1 MRRKRVKKEERT
13 IEQERGVCE
22 GTSSPFYSESC
33 PPGCC
38 QVTVGQPRRNG
49 NSDGSCFRKHMVQT
63 LKLFDQEAP
72 GISPERSTLAVLPDC
87 VISTDGDLGLL
98 CFICAKKAGG
108 NWRWVQRKE
117 KVDTV
122 HSGGL
127 LSLGCNRVSH

>member
-1 MRRKRVKKEERT
+1 
-13 IEQERGVCE
+13 
-22 GTSSPFYSESC
+22 
-33 PPGCC
+33 
-38 QVTVGQPRRNG
+38 
-49 NSDGSCFRKHMVQT
+49 MVQT

-72 GISPERSTLAVLPDC
+72 GISPERSTLAILPDC

-117 KVDTV
+117 KVNTV

-127 LSLGCNRVSH
+127 LSFGCNRVSH